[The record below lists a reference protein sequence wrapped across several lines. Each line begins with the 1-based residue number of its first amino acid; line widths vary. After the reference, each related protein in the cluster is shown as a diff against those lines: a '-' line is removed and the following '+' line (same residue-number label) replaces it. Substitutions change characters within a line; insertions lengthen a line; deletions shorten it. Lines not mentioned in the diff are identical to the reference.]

1 MRPGLPARL
10 IARIRAVARWATGT
24 DGSRSGGL
32 SWRALPPAA
41 RHYVAAVIVV
51 GAVALAASF
60 PLSLP
65 HPALFLVLLV
75 VSCVTSVWKVN
86 LPISLASGSTLSVSY
101 AAHLTSLLLLG
112 PRHAVLIAVAGAW
125 TQCVFRVKRPY
136 PVYRTVFSMAAEAIT
151 MTAAG
156 LSYGWLGGPLQPL
169 AFSGLS
175 RPLVGAIATYFVV
188 NTGLVA
194 GAIGLSTGRSA
205 WTVWRED
212 FLWSGASFMVA
223 GGAGAAAA
231 VVVGRGEHWTAL
243 LMLAPVYLTYRTYEL
258 FVGRLEDEKRHL
270 VETQRLHQ
278 EAVDALLQARQAER
292 DLDDERERLLVT
304 LRSIGDGVI
313 TTDLNGTILLINN
326 VAETLTGWKR
336 DEATG
341 RPLAAVFQNFD
352 TETREPCNNSVT
364 ALVNT
369 TSVSRRCSILAER
382 DLTEHPIEECAA
394 PIRNAEGQTIG
405 MVLAFRDITDSLRIQ
420 EERARASKLASL
432 GLLAGGIAH
441 DFNNI
446 LMAVMGNVSMA
457 RAAMPRGGMSAN
469 WLAEA
474 EQACVRA
481 RQLTWQLL
489 TFSKGGVPT
498 RKPVAIVRLLQES
511 AGVALHGSRV
521 TCTFDLP
528 EDLWTIEA
536 DSSQLVQVFSNVLI
550 NAQQAMPNGGPVTV
564 RAENILETDRRWE
577 NALRVEPRRYV
588 RVSIT
593 DKGIG
598 IQKEHISRIFD
609 PYFSTKPQGSGLGLA
624 TTYSIVKNHGGFLA
638 VDSRPGQGTTVQIN
652 FPAAGGRD
660 AEAQPESPVRTAG
673 SKQRVLIMDDEASV
687 RTLAANMLETL
698 GYDAEVVASGSAAV
712 ERFERALASGQRFDV
727 VLLDLSVPGDLGGTE
742 ALDRL
747 GALDPEVKTILMS
760 GFAQHPAVT
769 EFQTY
774 GFKAVI
780 TKPFTLQE
788 LSATMHSVITP
799 RDWRVH

>member
-1 MRPGLPARL
+1 
-10 IARIRAVARWATGT
+10 
-24 DGSRSGGL
+24 
-32 SWRALPPAA
+32 
-41 RHYVAAVIVV
+41 
-51 GAVALAASF
+51 
-60 PLSLP
+60 
-65 HPALFLVLLV
+65 
-75 VSCVTSVWKVN
+75 
-86 LPISLASGSTLSVSY
+86 
-101 AAHLTSLLLLG
+101 
-112 PRHAVLIAVAGAW
+112 
-125 TQCVFRVKRPY
+125 
-136 PVYRTVFSMAAEAIT
+136 VYRTVFSMAAEAIT
-151 MTAAG
+151 MVATG
-156 LSYGWLGGPLQPL
+156 LSYTWLGGPVAPL
-169 AFSGLS
+169 DFSGLS
-175 RPLVGAIATYFVV
+175 QPLVAAIATYFFV

-194 GAIGLSTGRSA
+194 GAIGRSTGRPV
-205 WTVWRED
+205 WIVWRDD

-223 GGAGAAAA
+223 GGAGAVAA
-231 VVVGRGEHWTAL
+231 VIIGRGEHWTAV

-258 FVGRLEDEKRHL
+258 FVGRLEDQKRHL
-270 VETQRLHQ
+270 AETQGLHQ

-292 DLDDERERLLVT
+292 DLDDERERLIVT

-313 TTDLNGTILLINN
+313 TTDLNGAILSINN
-326 VAETLTGWKR
+326 VAETLTGWTR
-336 DEATG
+336 EEAVG
-341 RPLAAVFQNFD
+341 RPLATVFQNFD

-364 ALVNT
+364 TLVDT
-369 TSVSRRCSILAER
+369 ATVSRRCTILAER

-394 PIRNAEGQTIG
+394 PIRNAEGGAIG

-420 EERARASKLASL
+420 EERAKANKLASL

-457 RAAMPRGGMSAN
+457 RAVMPRGALSGN

-498 RKPVAIVRLLQES
+498 RKPVAVARILQES
-511 AGVALHGSRV
+511 AGLALHGSSV
-521 TCTFDLP
+521 ECTFDLA
-528 EDLWTIEA
+528 EDLWTVEA
-536 DSSQLVQVFSNVLI
+536 DAAQLVQVFSNVLI
-550 NAQQAMPNGGPVTV
+550 NARQAMSDGGSV
-564 RAENILETDRRWE
+564 RVRVENILETDRRWE

-588 RVSIT
+588 RVSIV

-598 IQKEHISRIFD
+598 IPKEHISRIFD
-609 PYFSTKPQGSGLGLA
+609 PYFSTKKQGSGLGLA

-638 VDSRPGQGTTVQIN
+638 VDSRPGHGTTVQIN
-652 FPAAGGRD
+652 FPAAGSREVEVH
-660 AEAQPESPVRTAG
+660 AEAAVRAAG

-687 RTLAANMLETL
+687 RTLAANMLQHL
-698 GYDAEVVASGSAAV
+698 GYEAEVVEGGSAAV

-742 ALDRL
+742 AVDRL

-788 LSATMHSVITP
+788 LSATLHSVITP